1 MHRVENKEGGNP
13 ALTRTIAA
21 WPRYP
26 LTSNA
31 GDSSGGASSDGD
43 ASPNAGGANPSGG
56 GASPSDGGAS
66 GDASPSDV
74 ASAPLPASDVPP
86 RRRW

>member
-31 GDSSGGASSDGD
+31 GDGSDGASSGGDTDG
-43 ASPNAGGANPSGG
+43 ASPNDA
-56 GASPSDGGAS
+56 
-66 GDASPSDV
+66 GDASPSAV
-74 ASAPLPASDVPP
+74 GASPSAGRGPSHGGDRGPSALLRV
-86 RRRW
+86 

>member
-31 GDSSGGASSDGD
+31 GDSSGGASSGGD
-43 ASPNAGGANPSGG
+43 T
-56 GASPSDGGAS
+56 
-66 GDASPSDV
+66 GDASPSDACG
-74 ASAPLPASDVPP
+74 ASPNAGRGPSHGGGRGPSALL
-86 RRRW
+86 RG

>member
-31 GDSSGGASSDGD
+31 VDSSGGASSGGD
-43 ASPNAGGANPSGG
+43 TG
-56 GASPSDGGAS
+56 GASPSSG

-74 ASAPLPASDVPP
+74 CGASPSADRGPSHGGGRGPSALL
-86 RRRW
+86 RG